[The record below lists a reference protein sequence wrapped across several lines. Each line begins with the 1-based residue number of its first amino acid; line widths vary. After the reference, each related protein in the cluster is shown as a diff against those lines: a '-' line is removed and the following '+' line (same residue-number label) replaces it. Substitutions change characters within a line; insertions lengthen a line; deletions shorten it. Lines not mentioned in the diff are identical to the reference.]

1 MIRRLALLAGPLA
14 LLLTVWLQ
22 PPPGLEPGAWR
33 VAGLAAWMALWWLT
47 EAVPLEA
54 TSLLPLVLLP
64 VTGGESFGKVAAAYA
79 DPVIFL
85 FLGGFLIAAALERW
99 DLHRRF
105 AMATLRLVGTSP
117 RRVILAF
124 LLITAFIS
132 MWISNTAAAVMVL
145 PIAAGVAGL
154 ERGGTIDL
162 AEPRR
167 GFSIALLLAVAYGAS
182 IGGVAT
188 LIGTPPN
195 ALLAANARTLVGVEI
210 SFASWLP
217 IGLSIT
223 IPLLAACWVILVLLF
238 RVPRAAPGLLNEP
251 SGRSPASPLG
261 LGEWFVLVVFGLA
274 ALAWIAREPKDFG
287 SVRVPGLTDLLPGL
301 TDSGIAIGAAM
312 LLFAV
317 PLPHARHRFALDW
330 ETARGISWG
339 VLLLFGGGLAL
350 AAAAETSGLTGWF
363 GARLSALGGLPLP
376 LILLFTAAL
385 FALLT
390 EFTSNTA
397 VAALAMPL
405 LASVAGPLGVPP
417 VPLMIAGAIACSM
430 AFMLPVATP
439 PNAIVFGYGV
449 LRIRHMLRAGILL
462 DLVAVALITVVVSL
476 WSH

>member
-1 MIRRLALLAGPLA
+1 M
-14 LLLTVWLQ
+14 
-22 PPPGLEPGAWR
+22 
-33 VAGLAAWMALWWLT
+33 M
-47 EAVPLEA
+47 
-54 TSLLPLVLLP
+54 
-64 VTGGESFGKVAAAYA
+64 
-79 DPVIFL
+79 
-85 FLGGFLIAAALERW
+85 
-99 DLHRRF
+99 
-105 AMATLRLVGTSP
+105 
-117 RRVILAF
+117 
-124 LLITAFIS
+124 
-132 MWISNTAAAVMVL
+132 L

-154 ERGGTIDL
+154 ERGGAL
-162 AEPRR
+162 ELEEPKR

-195 ALLAANARTLVGVEI
+195 ALLAANARTLVGFEI

-251 SGRSPASPLG
+251 AERSSKPLG
-261 LGEWFVLVVFGLA
+261 LGEWFVIGVFGLA
-274 ALAWIAREPKDFG
+274 ALAWILREPKEMG
-287 SVRVPGLTDLLPGL
+287 SLRIPGLTDIVPGL

-317 PLPHARHRFALDW
+317 PLPRARHRFALDW

-350 AAAAETSGLTGWF
+350 AAAAEASGLAAWIG
-363 GARLSALGGLPLP
+363 GKLAALGGMPLP
-376 LILLFTAAL
+376 LLLAFTALL

-390 EFTSNTA
+390 ELTSNTA

-405 LASVAGPLGVPP
+405 LAGVAGPLGVPP
-417 VPLMIAGAIACSM
+417 IPLMIAGAIACSM

-462 DLVAVALITVVVSL
+462 DLVAVVVITVVVSF
-476 WSH
+476 WAS